1 MIIVILVEFPE
12 KRDSKYGDM
21 AEFPENRDS
30 VVKGLSSCENKPWEQ
45 IQA

>member
-12 KRDSKYGDM
+12 KWDSKYGDM
-21 AEFPENRDS
+21 TEFPENRDS
-30 VVKGLSSCENKPWEQ
+30 VVKGLSSCENKTWEQ